1 MTPPLAYSCAGA
13 DDANASPALKRRA
26 PATPCCYHIGVRVA
40 LCSPRGARGAV
51 AGSTA
56 GAQPTQLHVMRIFL
70 MEDMHIHVAPLVGG
84 PHVLKVCTG

>member
-1 MTPPLAYSCAGA
+1 MTPPLAYSRAGA
-13 DDANASPALKRRA
+13 YDANFKSGAQ
-26 PATPCCYHIGVRVA
+26 ATSTGATVLLLPGVRVA
-40 LCSPRGARGAV
+40 PCSPRGARGAV